1 MCVVSTA
8 VIRHARDT
16 YTAEVEWL
24 RSGVLR
30 VKYIHHSKRI
40 DQNGVYIYTFPH
52 NSQLGIELKERDT
65 HSSIFSFLFFR
76 LLAWVRETCR
86 SEENELTT

>member
-1 MCVVSTA
+1 MEICGDIWGHPEMCVVSTA

-40 DQNGVYIYTFPH
+40 DQNEVYIH
-52 NSQLGIELKERDT
+52 NSP
-65 HSSIFSFLFFR
+65 
-76 LLAWVRETCR
+76 
-86 SEENELTT
+86 